1 MGYILQNRCV
11 VLSQAKTLENINIS
25 WTLTFNGF
33 KNKTG
38 KKNRKNQDK
47 KSLSDFCAG
56 SKTNN
61 KKINFNLNYETGSQK
76 KKDVPA

>member
-1 MGYILQNRCV
+1 MA
-11 VLSQAKTLENINIS
+11 SKT
-25 WTLTFNGF
+25 
-33 KNKTG
+33 KQVKKT
-38 KKNRKNQDK
+38 RKNQDK

-61 KKINFNLNYETGSQK
+61 KKINFILNYETGSQK